1 MPASTVLR
9 ACWTGSWS
17 LSGAVLC
24 CTLFTSSAL
33 AAAPFEV
40 VPPEVVL
47 QEDFARSQLLVRE
60 ITPGGSI
67 ERALDLT
74 HQAAYESSNPLVA
87 SVDSTGQVVARGNG
101 EAIITISIASQS
113 RTIPVKVAGLG
124 TAPVVR
130 FDEQIMPV
138 LARFGCSMGACH
150 AAQYGQGG
158 FKLSVFGFDPAADHF
173 AIVRDNQSR
182 RTNFLDPAQ
191 SLFLKKATGSVVHGG
206 GRRLEKGSVDHHLL
220 MAWIAAGAP
229 GPRAAKDVTT
239 VIGLEVQPQRR
250 IGIKEFSQQLQVTAT
265 YSDGTRRDVTS
276 WARYDSS
283 DEGVARVS
291 PSGLVQVLRRGQTG
305 AMVRFEGQ
313 ATIVPLV
320 VPFGPAIELTGWDS
334 GHLIDRLASAKF
346 RELGL
351 QPAPLCDDATFV
363 RRAFMDVIGTLP
375 AATEAQ
381 AFIVSTDP
389 DKRTKLIDRL
399 LGVTGDPTLDIYNNS
414 YAAYWSLK
422 WADLLR
428 SSSKSL
434 GDQGM
439 WSMHNWLQG
448 AFRDN
453 LRLDKFVRELVT
465 AKGSVV
471 SNGPANF
478 FQVFANPEARSE
490 AVAQV
495 FLGVRLQ
502 CAKCHHHPYETI
514 SQEDYYRLTAYFVR
528 IGIKPSYESGARH
541 DSLEIVVVG
550 KGEATHPRT
559 GQVLPPTPLHGPP
572 SPLSLDRRQPLA
584 DWLTSPDNPL
594 FARNIVN
601 RYWAYLL
608 GRGLVDPIDDMRATN
623 PPSNPELLEAL
634 AQDFIQHGCDVKQLM
649 RLILTSRLYQLD
661 SKPPR
666 PNADER
672 RFYTYYSVK
681 RIPAEPLLDAI
692 DVVTGVQTKFPNLP
706 LGTRAIELPD
716 GETVNELLVT
726 FGKPKR
732 ESVCECERTG
742 DPNLAQALHTLNSES
757 LIAKIASPQGR
768 VARLLEAK
776 TSHDAIIS
784 DFYMAAL
791 SRPPSELEQ
800 STCAR
805 LAAAASDLR
814 LFYEDLLWSLL
825 NSKQFLFVH

>member
-1 MPASTVLR
+1 MSASTPVRIFGTRGML
-9 ACWTGSWS
+9 S
-17 LSGAVLC
+17 LGAIFCSL
-24 CTLFTSSAL
+24 LSAES
-33 AAAPFEV
+33 AQAQMPFEI
-40 VPPEVVL
+40 VPAEVVL
-47 QEDFARSQLLVRE
+47 KEDFARSQLLVRE
-60 ITPGGSI
+60 IPVGGAV
-67 ERALDLT
+67 ERAADFT
-74 HQAAYESSNPLVA
+74 HQATYASSHPSVA
-87 SVDSTGQVVARGNG
+87 TVSTTGNVVAAGNG
-101 EAIITISIASQS
+101 EAVITVTLAGQA
-113 RTIPVKVAGLG
+113 RTVPVKVSGLG
-124 TAPVVR
+124 AAPVVR

-138 LARFGCSMGACH
+138 LAKFGCSQGSCH

-158 FKLSVFGFDPAADHF
+158 FKLSVFGFDPAADYF
-173 AIVRDNQSR
+173 AIRRDNQSR
-182 RTNFLDPAQ
+182 RLNLLDAEK
-191 SLFLKKATGSVVHGG
+191 SLLLLKATNSVTHGG
-206 GRRLEKGSVDHHLL
+206 GRRLEAGSVDHRLL
-220 MAWIAAGAP
+220 MGWIATGAS
-229 GPRAAKDVTT
+229 GPRLAKEVTT
-239 VIGLEVQPQRR
+239 VTGLEVQPARR
-250 IGIKEFSQQLQVTAT
+250 ISVKEFTQQLQVIAT
-265 YSDGTRRDVTS
+265 YSDGTRRDVTT
-276 WARYDSS
+276 WARYDST
-283 DEGVARVS
+283 DEAVTRVG
-291 PSGLVQVLRRGQTG
+291 PTGLIEVIRRGQGG

-313 ATIVPLV
+313 AAFVPV
-320 VPFGPAIELTGWDS
+320 IVPFGLPTELAAWDS
-334 GHLIDRLASAKF
+334 GNLVDRLAAAKF

-351 QPAPLCDDATFV
+351 QPAQVCDDATFV
-363 RRAFMDVIGTLP
+363 RRAFLDVIGTLP
-375 AATEAQ
+375 TATETR
-381 AFIVSTDP
+381 AFVDGTDP
-389 DKRTKLIDRL
+389 AKRNKLIDRL
-399 LGVTGDPTLDIYNNS
+399 LGLTGDPALDIYNNS

-428 SSSKSL
+428 SNSKSL
-434 GDQGM
+434 GEQGM
-439 WSMHNWLQG
+439 WALHNWLQG

-453 LRLDKFVRELVT
+453 MSLDKFVRELVT

-478 FQVFANPEARSE
+478 FQVFGNAEARSE

-528 IGIKPSYESGARH
+528 IGQKSSFDSGVRH
-541 DSLEIVVVG
+541 ETGEIVVLG
-550 KGEATHPRT
+550 KGETTHPRT
-559 GQVLPPTPLHGPP
+559 GQVLPPTPLHGQP
-572 SPLSLDRRQPLA
+572 SPPNPDRRTPLA
-584 DWLTSPDNPL
+584 DWLTAPDNTL

-623 PPSNPELLEAL
+623 PPTNPEMLAAL
-634 AQDFIQHGCDVKQLM
+634 AQELTDHGYDVKHLM

-666 PNADER
+666 PGTDEQ

-692 DVVTGVQTKFPNLP
+692 DVVTGVQTKFPKLP
-706 LGTRAIELPD
+706 LGTRAIDLPD
-716 GETVNELLVT
+716 GEIVNDLLVT

-742 DPNLAQALHTLNSES
+742 DPNLSQALHTLNSEA

-776 TSHDAIIS
+776 ASHDEIIE

-791 SRPPSELEQ
+791 SRPPSEPEKAA
-800 STCAR
+800 CAR
-805 LAAAASDLR
+805 LAAEATDQK
-814 LFYEDLLWSLL
+814 LFYEDLLWSLI